1 MYTVLGSA
9 SDLTKVFL
17 NEMLARGALVI
28 RSPWSQDFGRKLIGA
43 GLLSG
48 ALVSKCHTCV
58 KLAVSEQHWWCMA
71 QCEEITIAM
80 KLIAILSSC
89 LGQPLLRRIPREV
102 RFERSDGR
110 YCVFS
115 PGNVWLAWVVC
126 FPFGVWLAFLGLI
139 LAESSRIRL

>member
-1 MYTVLGSA
+1 MIL
-9 SDLTKVFL
+9 
-17 NEMLARGALVI
+17 
-28 RSPWSQDFGRKLIGA
+28 SPWSQDFGRKLIGA

-58 KLAVSEQHWWCMA
+58 KLAVSEQHWRCMV

-89 LGQPLLRRIPREV
+89 LGQPLLRIESRGRSVLNEV
-102 RFERSDGR
+102 TEGTVYFLTRH
-110 YCVFS
+110 
-115 PGNVWLAWVVC
+115 VWLARVVFSLRC
-126 FPFGVWLAFLGLI
+126 LVFLDLF